1 MSGDIE
7 LAAANADLSPGQ
19 ARFYHACRPALVAG
33 DYRLQAR
40 QSVDKLTG
48 EAPGF
53 EVDTPFTIAGPRFK
67 IDAGE
72 VQMVY
77 PPANNVGHYDEDL
90 PHVVLRRKSIPWERS
105 LDDSSVGDDGP
116 PWLALLTLYPGEMQ
130 GVEPTRMSVAELL
143 SPPTGILPP
152 AIDKGQLSDA
162 ELKQSLLAFD
172 LDLASFQ
179 AIAPSLD
186 DLPYLAHVREV
197 DTADKEPLGMDE
209 DGWFSVV
216 VGNRLARAG
225 AENQV
230 FLVSLEGHREHL
242 PGNTVSGY
250 TSIRLVCLVRWSFTA
265 APARGDFLCLV
276 RALEQRGGVDL
287 LQLPHTPY
295 GKQPQAAEEAAD
307 ADADA
312 EEGAGKP
319 AGQVAGEALD
329 IGYVP
334 LLNNTRSGET
344 TTSWYRGPFTPVPT
358 KADGNGPYYYS
369 DHAIRY
375 DPETGLF
382 NLAFAGAW
390 QIGRLLALSDAP
402 FARALFD
409 WRRRWYR
416 KRRQIG
422 AAERHLARLPAGAA
436 THTLT
441 LELAAHPG
449 PESAQDPADTLHQA
463 LLGCARQSLGAAVE
477 AAPKLIAHEARDQM
491 AAPASGADAA
501 RYRER
506 LAAGEDP
513 LYALMDTYFGAAD
526 SD

>member
-1 MSGDIE
+1 
-7 LAAANADLSPGQ
+7 
-19 ARFYHACRPALVAG
+19 
-33 DYRLQAR
+33 
-40 QSVDKLTG
+40 
-48 EAPGF
+48 
-53 EVDTPFTIAGPRFK
+53 
-67 IDAGE
+67 
-72 VQMVY
+72 
-77 PPANNVGHYDEDL
+77 
-90 PHVVLRRKSIPWERS
+90 
-105 LDDSSVGDDGP
+105 
-116 PWLALLTLYPGEMQ
+116 
-130 GVEPTRMSVAELL
+130 
-143 SPPTGILPP
+143 
-152 AIDKGQLSDA
+152 
-162 ELKQSLLAFD
+162 
-172 LDLASFQ
+172 
-179 AIAPSLD
+179 
-186 DLPYLAHVREV
+186 
-197 DTADKEPLGMDE
+197 MDE

-295 GKQPQAAEEAAD
+295 DKQPQAAEEAAEEG
-307 ADADA
+307 A

-358 KADGNGPYYYS
+358 RADDNGPYYYS

-382 NLAFAGAW
+382 NLAYAGAW

-409 WRRRWYR
+409 WRRRYYR
-416 KRRQIG
+416 RRQQIG
-422 AAERHLARLPAGAA
+422 EAERCLARLPAGAPG
-436 THTLT
+436 HP
-441 LELAAHPG
+441 LALA
-449 PESAQDPADTLHQA
+449 SAADTPATLHQA
-463 LLGCARQSLGAAVE
+463 LLGWARHGLAEAVASAPKVLAHETRDHAAV
-477 AAPKLIAHEARDQM
+477 
-491 AAPASGADAA
+491 PAAA

-506 LAAGEDP
+506 VAAGEDP
-513 LYALMDTYFGAAD
+513 LYALMDAYLGHAEGEEP
-526 SD
+526 